1 MLYVLTDVFLN
12 VCLNC
17 LLFMGTLVCE
27 YKSAGHRFVFLTS
40 HPRGQPC
47 GAALSSPLTHVASL
61 LSSHWKSARDT
72 SEQRLDGAVLFWR
85 VLSASS
91 LCVRM
96 VQCAYT
102 TLFLSVIDGDDPVG
116 SLVFT
121 IHPVDYCSEFGEW
134 RECGQ

>member
-1 MLYVLTDVFLN
+1 MRRCT
-12 VCLNC
+12 
-17 LLFMGTLVCE
+17 LL
-27 YKSAGHRFVFLTS
+27 SSNSRS
-40 HPRGQPC
+40 QPPQQPLEERARHFR
-47 GAALSSPLTHVASL
+47 AAIGWSSPLL
-61 LSSHWKSARDT
+61 
-72 SEQRLDGAVLFWR
+72 E
-85 VLSASS
+85 SS
-91 LCVRM
+91 LCIITVVRM